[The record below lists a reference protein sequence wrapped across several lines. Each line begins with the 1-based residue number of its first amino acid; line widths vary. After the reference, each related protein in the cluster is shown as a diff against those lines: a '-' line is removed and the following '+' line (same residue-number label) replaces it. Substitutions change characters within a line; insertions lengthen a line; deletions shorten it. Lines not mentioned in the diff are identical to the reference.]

1 VRHPDLESAHDQRL
15 EGDRMLF
22 SSKRATGSLEVRV
35 LLRTSTAGETRC
47 FDSTVR
53 PTVLHPNNMQTTLY
67 NSKARV
73 GWIPEVS
80 TRLYSD
86 SDTSLTAWASLGEP
100 RAEEQAGGVQE
111 A

>member
-1 VRHPDLESAHDQRL
+1 
-15 EGDRMLF
+15 M
-22 SSKRATGSLEVRV
+22 
-35 LLRTSTAGETRC
+35 STAGETRC

-67 NSKARV
+67 NNKAQV